1 MGFSTGEFISTM
13 TYTIMLF
20 IAHINQTVIPAPLVG
35 MNNRIRI
42 DLSAD
47 NCLEGLLGT
56 VGYDLGIYFPSS
68 LEDAEYRSLASCTSS
83 ALSFDATGTEV
94 GFVDFHFA

>member
-1 MGFSTGEFISTM
+1 MVPIIKPEFAFFQVQVKGCSRDSVEFLKSSFGKRPERFDSIYMGFSTGEFISSM

-20 IAHINQTVIPAPLVG
+20 IAHINQTVMPAPLVG

-56 VGYDLGIYFPSS
+56 VG
-68 LEDAEYRSLASCTSS
+68 
-83 ALSFDATGTEV
+83 
-94 GFVDFHFA
+94 